1 MDFKAA
7 LAEKAHLINQ
17 ALDAYLPPELT
28 PPVVIHQAMRYSVL
42 SGGKRLRPALVL
54 GAAEAV
60 GGKVEAVLPAACGI
74 ELIHCYSLVHD
85 DLPAMDDDDLRR
97 GRPTTHKVF
106 GEAIAILAG
115 DALLTFGFDLLARAG
130 LEADVSPVDALK
142 VVREVAVAAGTE
154 GMVGGQVLDIKSP
167 EAGAPAEELIK
178 EIHHRKTAA
187 LFVASVRTGAI
198 LSRASEE
205 ALAALTRFGMSFGL
219 AFQITDDILDV
230 VGEETKMGKRAGSDA
245 RKKKLTYPAIFGLAA
260 ARERARA
267 AAMEAVAAVEGF
279 GSAAAF
285 LRGAAEF
292 ILTRD
297 Y

>member
-7 LAEKAHLINQ
+7 LSEKAHLINQ
-17 ALDAYLPPELT
+17 ALDAYLPPELA
-28 PPVVIHQAMRYSVL
+28 PPAVIHQAMRYSVL
-42 SGGKRLRPALVL
+42 SGGKRLRPALVI

-60 GGKVEAVLPAACGI
+60 GGRVEAVLPAACGI

-115 DALLTFGFDLLARAG
+115 DALLTLGFELLARAG
-130 LEADVSPVDALK
+130 LETDVSPVDALK

-167 EAGAPAEELIK
+167 EAGAPAELVK
-178 EIHHRKTAA
+178 EIHRRKTAA

-198 LSRASEE
+198 LARASEE

-230 VGEETKMGKRAGSDA
+230 VGEEARMGKRAGSDA
-245 RKKKLTYPAIFGLAA
+245 RQKKLTYPAIFGLAA

>member
-1 MDFKAA
+1 MDFEAA
-7 LAEKAHLINQ
+7 LAEKARLINQ
-17 ALDAYLPPELT
+17 ALDSYLPPELT

-42 SGGKRLRPALVL
+42 TGGKRLRPALVL

-60 GGKVEAVLPAACGI
+60 GGQPEVVLPAACGI

-115 DALLTFGFDLLARAG
+115 DALLTLGFELLARAG
-130 LEADVSPVDALK
+130 LEGAVAPADALR
-142 VVREVAVAAGTE
+142 VVREVAVAAGHE
-154 GMVGGQVLDIKSP
+154 GMVGGQVLDITAS
-167 EAGAPAEELIK
+167 ETGAPTEMVQ
-178 EIHHRKTAA
+178 EIHQKKTAA
-187 LFVASVRTGAI
+187 LFVAAVRAGAI
-198 LSRASEE
+198 LSGAQEK
-205 ALAALTRFGMSFGL
+205 ALAALTRFGLNFGL

-230 VGEETKMGKRAGSDA
+230 VGEDARMGKRRGSDA
-245 RKKKLTYPAIFGLAA
+245 RQKRLTYPALFGLSA
-260 ARERARA
+260 ARERARVA
-267 AAMEAVAAVEGF
+267 VRDAVAALAEF

-292 ILTRD
+292 IINRD
-297 Y
+297 H

>member
-1 MDFKAA
+1 MDFKAT

-42 SGGKRLRPALVL
+42 SGGKRLRPALVI

-60 GGKVEAVLPAACGI
+60 GGRAEAVLPAACGI

-115 DALLTFGFDLLARAG
+115 DALLTLGFELLARAG
-130 LEADVSPVDALK
+130 LEADVSPVDALR

-154 GMVGGQVLDIKSP
+154 GMVGGQVLDIKSS
-167 EAGAPAEELIK
+167 EAGAPAELVK
-178 EIHHRKTAA
+178 EIHRRKTAA

-198 LSRASEE
+198 LARASEE
-205 ALAALTRFGMSFGL
+205 ALAALTCFGKNFGL

-230 VGEETKMGKRAGSDA
+230 IGKEDRMGKRAGSDA
-245 RKKKLTYPAIFGLAA
+245 RQKKLTYPAIFGLAA
-260 ARERARA
+260 ARERAKA

>member
-7 LAEKAHLINQ
+7 LAAKARLINE
-17 ALDAYLPPELT
+17 ALERYLPSEKT
-28 PPVVIHQAMRYSVL
+28 PPEIIHRAMRYSVL

-60 GGKVEAVLPAACGI
+60 GGRVEAVLQAACGI

-115 DALLTFGFDLLARAG
+115 DALLTLGFELLARAG
-130 LEADVSPVDALK
+130 LEAGVSPVDALR
-142 VVREVAVAAGTE
+142 VVREVAVAAGSE
-154 GMVGGQVLDIKSP
+154 GMVGGQVLDITASVEHP
-167 EAGAPAEELIK
+167 VAEVVE
-178 EIHHRKTAA
+178 EIHRRKTAA

-198 LSRASEE
+198 LSRASDE
-205 ALAALTRFGMSFGL
+205 ALAALTRFGTALGL

-230 VGEETKMGKRAGSDA
+230 VGEEAKMGKRAGKDLQK
-245 RKKKLTYPAIFGLAA
+245 RKLTYPGVFGLEAA
-260 ARERARA
+260 CEQARA
-267 AAMEAVAAVEGF
+267 AAMEALEAIKDF

-292 ILTRD
+292 VLSRE